1 MKETDIDE
9 LISKVK
15 INDEY
20 DLDAQWQA
28 CIKLGRLKDA
38 KTNQKIIDVLIEA
51 LESKSDLTR
60 AYAAEALGNLE
71 IKESAEKLKRLLND
85 PFPNARAQSVTA
97 LGKLKEESAISLII
111 ECLSYEKN
119 YRVREDAYEALHK
132 ICFESGS
139 QKCKEALE
147 VLAEERMK
155 IDRERESRHL
165 RLLKF

>member
-97 LGKLKEESAISLII
+97 LGKLK
-111 ECLSYEKN
+111 
-119 YRVREDAYEALHK
+119 
-132 ICFESGS
+132 
-139 QKCKEALE
+139 
-147 VLAEERMK
+147 
-155 IDRERESRHL
+155 
-165 RLLKF
+165 